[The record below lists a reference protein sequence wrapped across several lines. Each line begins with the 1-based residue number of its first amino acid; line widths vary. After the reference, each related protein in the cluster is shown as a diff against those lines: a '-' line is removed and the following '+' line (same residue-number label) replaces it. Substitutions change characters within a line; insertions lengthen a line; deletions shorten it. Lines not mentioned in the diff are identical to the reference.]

1 MEEVAKEVVGDTEMK
16 VDMVEVEVE
25 VVKCSNQFPQFASS
39 AVIELCKYQLSCWLQ
54 ILASMLPSI
63 DRLRS
68 TMLKRNTC
76 APKTR
81 QKYLT

>member
-39 AVIELCKYQLSCWLQ
+39 AVMELCKYQLS
-54 ILASMLPSI
+54 AGY
-63 DRLRS
+63 
-68 TMLKRNTC
+68 
-76 APKTR
+76 
-81 QKYLT
+81 KYLPRCYHLSTDSEVPC